1 MVRLWH
7 CFNHILI
14 ITLLFDHSLG
24 IFDGISLDQWFTSRP
39 IPWSF
44 ASFSAPRRKNTTK
57 LVVLSSCPRNFRDP
71 PGWYQLFIFSDLK
84 LTNFPTLHRFL
95 WSSHII
101 SAGFLYFYG
110 NHVRNTTA
118 GPRIFAS
125 LLCAEKAFSEGL
137 GPGWE
142 CGDRWIDG

>member
-57 LVVLSSCPRNFRDP
+57 LVVLSSCRLVPETFETHLAGTNSSFFRIWNSP
-71 PGWYQLFIFSDLK
+71 ISQHFIV
-84 LTNFPTLHRFL
+84 
-95 WSSHII
+95 
-101 SAGFLYFYG
+101 FYG
-110 NHVRNTTA
+110 HPISFLLDFSISMATTS
-118 GPRIFAS
+118 GTPRQA
-125 LLCAEKAFSEGL
+125 LAFSPVSFVPKRRSPKASVQDGNVV
-137 GPGWE
+137 
-142 CGDRWIDG
+142 IDG